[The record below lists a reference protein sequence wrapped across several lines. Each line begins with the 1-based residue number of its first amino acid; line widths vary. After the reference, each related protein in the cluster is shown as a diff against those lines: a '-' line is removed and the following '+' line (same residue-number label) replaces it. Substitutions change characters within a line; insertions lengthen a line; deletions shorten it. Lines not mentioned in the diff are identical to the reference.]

1 MKLYLSILVKFN
13 LSLVCCQLTWFT
25 TSSQKSGL
33 FFETLQGS
41 PSQAIFTHSLSTILQ
56 RFLKLAWFKCAVPPF
71 FVRLN
76 RKLRFQIPLDFLF
89 WVIDGL
95 SRPGQGLRDLSPF
108 NSRQYDLDIV
118 HFVKRKGEQFKQVG
132 SVDQYQKLHN
142 FVCSRFRYLRQS
154 KKINRGSL
162 FLSLNQK
169 FEIFS
174 QFSMKDTVG
183 EVKTTKEISNTSI
196 SFLSALKLFHFLQSS
211 SFWNV
216 CNDVRLV
223 TAKYVFCAKS
233 IYPNPN

>member
-108 NSRQYDLDIV
+108 NSRQWLG
-118 HFVKRKGEQFKQVG
+118 HRTF
-132 SVDQYQKLHN
+132 
-142 FVCSRFRYLRQS
+142 S
-154 KKINRGSL
+154 KKKRWTIQTGWLGRSI
-162 FLSLNQK
+162 S
-169 FEIFS
+169 ETS
-174 QFSMKDTVG
+174 QFCLLQIQIPQAI
-183 EVKTTKEISNTSI
+183 KEN
-196 SFLSALKLFHFLQSS
+196 Q
-211 SFWNV
+211 
-216 CNDVRLV
+216 
-223 TAKYVFCAKS
+223 
-233 IYPNPN
+233 